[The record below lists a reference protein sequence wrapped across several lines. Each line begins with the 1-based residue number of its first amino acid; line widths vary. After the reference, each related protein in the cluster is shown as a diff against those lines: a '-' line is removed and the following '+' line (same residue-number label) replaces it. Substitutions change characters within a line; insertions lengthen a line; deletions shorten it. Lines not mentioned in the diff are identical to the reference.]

1 MSSITNDWIQKI
13 SHNKVRVFIFINNFK
28 KKMQEYSMGRKF
40 RSEPFQINGSRF
52 AVDIFPNGDGNGKG
66 HVSVF
71 LVNLSD
77 WRVWVT
83 YKFSVPETR
92 HAFGEEKKLFNI
104 MNNYAYAWG
113 KQKFLPHNQISEW
126 LSNDDSLLKIVVD
139 LEVLCEEIQRRCD
152 EVLTL
157 EPTDFQ
163 IEKPGISN
171 EESQIIM
178 KDNENFK
185 SMVMKENKS
194 LKSMVMRENEDL
206 KSMVMKENEDLKS
219 MVMKENEDLRS
230 MVSKLTL
237 SVEQLTEILLDQK
250 GDTLSI
256 EWPEC
261 PICKERI
268 KKPMRLKQCGQGHIV
283 CEECL
288 REKTHCYTCQGVI
301 SGRPTTLE
309 HILSL

>member
-1 MSSITNDWIQKI
+1 LGYIQ
-13 SHNKVRVFIFINNFK
+13 
-28 KKMQEYSMGRKF
+28 
-40 RSEPFQINGSRF
+40 
-52 AVDIFPNGDGNGKG
+52 
-66 HVSVF
+66 VSVPGTKYTTEG
-71 LVNLSD
+71 V
-77 WRVWVT
+77 
-83 YKFSVPETR
+83 
-92 HAFGEEKKLFNI
+92 KKLFNSV
-104 MNNYAYAWG
+104 NNHADNNWG
-113 KQKFLPHNQISEW
+113 LLKFLPHYQRSKW
-126 LSNDDSLLKIVVD
+126 MSNDDSVLKIVVD
-139 LEVLCEEIQRRCD
+139 VEMLCEEIQIIKCD
-152 EVLTL
+152 KVLTL
-157 EPTDFQ
+157 EPIDFQ

-171 EESQIIM
+171 EDLMSFVYEENQIIM
-178 KDNENFK
+178 KDNENFR
-185 SMVMKENKS
+185 STVMK
-194 LKSMVMRENEDL
+194 ENEDL

>member
-13 SHNKVRVFIFINNFK
+13 SHNKVRVFVFINNFK
-28 KKMQEYSMGRKF
+28 KKMQEYSMDEEF

-52 AVDIFPNGDGNGKG
+52 TVDIYPSGVADVKG
-66 HVSVF
+66 HVSVY
-71 LVNLSD
+71 LRNLTD

-83 YKFSVPETR
+83 YKISVPETKY
-92 HAFGEEKKLFNI
+92 AFGDEKWLFDSI
-104 MNNYAYAWG
+104 NNRSSAWG
-113 KQKFLPHNQISEW
+113 QPKFLPHNQRSKWI
-126 LSNDDSLLKIVVD
+126 SNDDSVLKIVVD
-139 LEVLCEEIQRRCD
+139 LEMLCEEIQIKSD

-157 EPTDFQ
+157 KPTDFR

-171 EESQIIM
+171 EDLKSFVSEKNQIIM
-178 KDNENFK
+178 KEIGNLR
-185 SMVMKENKS
+185 SMVMKENQD
-194 LKSMVMRENEDL
+194 LRSMVAKL
-206 KSMVMKENEDLKS
+206 TSSVGHVSMVMKENQ
-219 MVMKENEDLRS
+219 DLRS

-237 SVEQLTEILLDQK
+237 SVEQLTEIVLDQK
-250 GDTLSI
+250 DDALKI

-283 CEECL
+283 CEACL
-288 REKTHCYTCQGVI
+288 RQETHCYTCQDLI
-301 SGRPTTLE
+301 SGRPTALE